1 MLADSECESVFG
13 PWPLPEPSNQE
24 SAGLP
29 PTMAGRI
36 GASIELMRPKNLVL
50 ASATVPLGA
59 YFALM
64 ESNDPFP
71 WLAVTLHLLAVA
83 CFTGAGNAMN
93 DIKDAE
99 IDRTA
104 HPSRPIPSGRLS
116 SDQAKTFA
124 SLLWVV
130 SVAAHVGGLLS
141 FGVDGNV
148 VLPTVLIYL
157 LAVVLMV
164 TYDHGP
170 ATKNQ
175 GLVGNIVISLLV
187 GAVILYGAAGVGGI
201 GVSLVWWIF
210 GVVFLTNLAREMVK
224 DCMDM
229 ESDEGSRRTLPMV
242 YGKERVRM
250 AAYVLIMGALVCLY
264 MPFWKGPFAFG
275 QLVLQLPAI
284 LLLITL
290 NGPLYKGEDVLVA
303 SRIRLAMLAGLV
315 SFIVATQL

>member
-1 MLADSECESVFG
+1 MLVDSACGSVCG
-13 PWPLPEPSNQE
+13 PWRLLEPSNQE
-24 SAGLP
+24 SGCFA

-50 ASATVPLGA
+50 AAATVPLGA

-64 ESNDPFP
+64 EGDGPFP
-71 WLAVTLHLLAVA
+71 WLAVTLHLLAVT

-116 SDQAKTFA
+116 VEQAKTFA
-124 SLLWVV
+124 GVLWAL

-141 FGVDGNV
+141 FDAGLSV
-148 VLPTVLIYL
+148 VLPTAGIYL
-157 LAVVLMV
+157 LAVVLML

-170 ATKNQ
+170 ATKNK
-175 GLVGNIVISLLV
+175 GLAGNIVISLLV

-201 GVSLVWWIF
+201 GAPLVWWIF
-210 GVVFLTNLAREMVK
+210 GVVFMTNLAREMVK

-229 ESDEGSRRTLPMV
+229 EADEGSRQTLPMV

-250 AAYVLIMGALVCLY
+250 AAYVLLMGALVCLY
-264 MPFWKGPFAFG
+264 MPFWRGPFAFG

-290 NGPLYKGEDVLVA
+290 NGPLYKGDDALVA
-303 SRIRLAMLAGLV
+303 RRIRLAMLAGLV
-315 SFIVATQL
+315 SFIVATQV